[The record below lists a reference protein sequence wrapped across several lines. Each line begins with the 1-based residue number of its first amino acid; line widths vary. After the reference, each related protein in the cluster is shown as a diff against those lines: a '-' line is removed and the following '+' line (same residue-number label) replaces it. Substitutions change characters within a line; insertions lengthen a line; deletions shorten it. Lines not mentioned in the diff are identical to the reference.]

1 MNIHRPTRYIQ
12 KKRHMNIPRPT
23 RHIQKEETH
32 EHTQTNKTYS
42 EGRDT

>member
-1 MNIHRPTRYIQ
+1 MNTH
-12 KKRHMNIPRPT
+12 RPT

-32 EHTQTNKTYS
+32 EHTQTNKAYL